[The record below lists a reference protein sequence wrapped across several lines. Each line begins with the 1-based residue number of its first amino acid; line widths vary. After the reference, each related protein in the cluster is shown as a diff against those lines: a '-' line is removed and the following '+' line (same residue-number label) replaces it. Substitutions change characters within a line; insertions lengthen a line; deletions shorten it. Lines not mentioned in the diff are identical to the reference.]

1 MKLFNVIWKILSS
14 GSKLD
19 SLFILKLDELLTKL
33 SDVADKGGSLIL
45 KVSLTDNGILV
56 EDEIQLPKTIAE
68 KKVAEKKPAPV
79 KAKPSKLEQVKAD
92 AERMAETTAKAQGKT
107 K

>member
-33 SDVADKGGSLIL
+33 SEVADKGGVLIL
-45 KVSLTDNGILV
+45 KVSLTDNGIEV
-56 EDEIQLPKTIAE
+56 EDEVQLPKPVAV
-68 KKVAEKKPAPV
+68 KKATEKKPAPV
-79 KAKPSKLEQVKAD
+79 KVKPSKLEQVKAD
-92 AERMAETTAKAQGKT
+92 AERMAKNKPT

>member
-56 EDEIQLPKTIAE
+56 EDEIQLPKTVAE

-79 KAKPSKLEQVKAD
+79 KAKSSKLEQVKAD

>member
-1 MKLFNVIWKILSS
+1 MKLISVIWKILSS

-33 SDVADKGGSLIL
+33 SEVADKGGVLIL
-45 KVSLTDNGILV
+45 KVSLTDNGIEV
-56 EDEIQLPKTIAE
+56 EDEVQLPKPKPKTAT
-68 KKVAEKKPAPV
+68 KKVAETAPSV
-79 KAKPSKLEQVKAD
+79 ETSKRVAKVKAD
-92 AERMAETTAKAQGKT
+92 AERMAKPT